1 MRVLRAYV
9 FQDDVV
15 SSHVSISNA
24 SQGPKFEIS
33 RVPAVCVHICALP
46 LDAKDLTSALEIV
59 LTLDLGT
66 VDPTLVSVSVN
77 VSLHSLTEISRP

>member
-1 MRVLRAYV
+1 M
-9 FQDDVV
+9 
-15 SSHVSISNA
+15 
-24 SQGPKFEIS
+24 
-33 RVPAVCVHICALP
+33 CVHICALP